1 MRLKMGRAELRRAKK
16 IEEKRK
22 TATYNLTKAQLDDM
36 VEEAV
41 AERIN
46 AVKKKLLK
54 RQSIRLWC

>member
-1 MRLKMGRAELRRAKK
+1 MGRAELRRAKK

-41 AERIN
+41 VERIK
-46 AVKKKLLK
+46 AVKK
-54 RQSIRLWC
+54 RSC